1 LLQISD
7 ILFEV
12 VKVLFMKLL
21 LKIILDIVDPMLLVE
36 LVLQVLELSV
46 NSSLLLV
53 FFSLFLLSEG
63 LFILLVQ
70 SDGKLMVVGLILDNR
85 MLKVIL
91 LVQLIVCLRQSLLG
105 TREFKF
111 VVEFSVYDVVPLLWL
126 LL

>member
-1 LLQISD
+1 
-7 ILFEV
+7 
-12 VKVLFMKLL
+12 MKLL
-21 LKIILDIVDPMLLVE
+21 LKIILNIVDPMLLVE

-46 NSSLLLV
+46 NPRLLLV

-70 SDGKLMVVGLILDNR
+70 SDGKLMVVGLILHNR